1 MLVGKATISQ
11 TETPPLPPK
20 QFKRLKKAMRKF
32 IVERN
37 DSQLSLLLKQFDCD
51 SEGKILR
58 DDLKATLLS
67 VKTSFITDTDINNL
81 LEEAD
86 ENEDGK
92 IDPKEFLEMMKE
104 CRDSYLIY

>member
-1 MLVGKATISQ
+1 M
-11 TETPPLPPK
+11 
-20 QFKRLKKAMRKF
+20 
-32 IVERN
+32 
-37 DSQLSLLLKQFDCD
+37 
-51 SEGKILR
+51 
-58 DDLKATLLS
+58 
-67 VKTSFITDTDINNL
+67 KTSFITDTDINNL